1 MRIQQTV
8 ACLLAVLLL
17 LNIAAQAQ
25 KSAKPKA
32 DKNVPKYVCLMCKV
46 GADKQ
51 GKCPICNLPMAK
63 AGVYVC
69 TECGAMADK
78 KGDCPHCKKPMV
90 KLSSLAKKCKVCGY
104 YSDKNKKE
112 CPVCEYRKK
121 MKSKKP

>member
-1 MRIQQTV
+1 MWRTV
-8 ACLLAVLLL
+8 AWVLAVVLV

-25 KSAKPKA
+25 KGAKPKPA
-32 DKNVPKYVCLMCKV
+32 QTGPKYICLMCKV

-51 GKCPICNLPMAK
+51 GKCPICNLQMLK

-69 TECGAMADK
+69 TGCGAMADK
-78 KGDCPHCKKPMV
+78 PGDCAHCKKPMV
-90 KLSSLAKKCKVCGY
+90 KLASLAKKCKVCGY

-121 MKSKKP
+121 TKPR